1 MTQKEEAEEIARAL
15 GAEIVSPDDHS
26 STAINYMRKRQ
37 GEIVSNPVTL
47 IRCFIQRLVV
57 GVILRIIPR
66 SDGLDVFIGQDL
78 VLTGDREIVLF
89 SLLQSPPRVSMLRSL
104 VDRLRD
110 GQELRIYLNARD
122 RLDVEI
128 DRRQLLSGE
137 IEIITSILEDVGDLI
152 PASQVK

>member
-1 MTQKEEAEEIARAL
+1 MTAREEAEEIARAL
-15 GAEIVSPDDHS
+15 GAEIISSDDHS
-26 STAINYMRKRQ
+26 SPAVNYLRKRQ
-37 GEIVSNPVTL
+37 GEIMSNPVTL
-47 IRCFIQRLVV
+47 IRCFIQRLVA

-66 SDGLDVFIGQDL
+66 SDGLDVYIGQDL

-110 GQELRIYLNARD
+110 GQELRIYLNTHD

-137 IEIITSILEDVGDLI
+137 IEIITSILEDVGDI
-152 PASQVK
+152 VPR